1 MLELHIWGPGFGLP
15 SIDPQCLAA
24 IAYMILTVP
33 KEDWKIVPSSNPQ
46 LAPSQSLPALRT
58 SSTLWSCGLPN
69 IISHLRQLYPSSD
82 LDSFLPPRD
91 AALNTAFTSYI
102 TSRGQE
108 LLDLSLYVSHKN
120 FSSVTRPVFSS
131 LLGWPVCYYHP
142 LSARNAARERVR
154 HLGFSSSID
163 ITKKAED
170 VMAPLGETPGER
182 AAREAAD
189 PKPRNN
195 ALGELAV
202 GIKLS
207 AMMNDFLGPL
217 EKQLGEHRSLLGGQT
232 ASVDCVMLGYL
243 ALMLVPEMPKAWA
256 KEGLDRHPNLKAW
269 TEEFIGRVFA
279 DLPMGEVERGDVA
292 WLGGVVYR
300 NFIDNLPVI
309 GKKEKVK
316 NEEDPMLD
324 ASRKRAEAL
333 QRKEW
338 WKSVLFITGGV
349 VGMITYIAWS
359 GIIRIQTGGEEGGE
373 EEEGEEG
380 EAEGEEVE
388 EIEVD
393 DDEHDE

>member
-1 MLELHIWGPGFGLP
+1 
-15 SIDPQCLAA
+15 
-24 IAYMILTVP
+24 
-33 KEDWKIVPSSNPQ
+33 
-46 LAPSQSLPALRT
+46 
-58 SSTLWSCGLPN
+58 
-69 IISHLRQLYPSSD
+69 
-82 LDSFLPPRD
+82 
-91 AALNTAFTSYI
+91 
-102 TSRGQE
+102 
-108 LLDLSLYVSHKN
+108 
-120 FSSVTRPVFSS
+120 
-131 LLGWPVCYYHP
+131 
-142 LSARNAARERVR
+142 
-154 HLGFSSSID
+154 
-163 ITKKAED
+163 
-170 VMAPLGETPGER
+170 MAPLGETPGER